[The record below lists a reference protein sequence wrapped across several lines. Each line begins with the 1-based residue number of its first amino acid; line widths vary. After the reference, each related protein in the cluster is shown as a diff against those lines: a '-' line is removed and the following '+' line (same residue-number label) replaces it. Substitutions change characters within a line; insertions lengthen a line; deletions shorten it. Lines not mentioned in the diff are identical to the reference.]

1 MIIGDTFMTVTE
13 SAVATLKLNP
23 NNVYLAQGTLR
34 PDLIESGKA
43 GLPSRNLTP
52 SVPPQSLPCCA
63 CHMPC
68 MQLDIVSEQKLCRHE
83 SLILDTALQDLTWL
97 LPRPMS

>member
-34 PDLIESGKA
+34 PDLIESGKFLSRPPISKSHPKHVASIFSLFCRTHALYAA
-43 GLPSRNLTP
+43 GYRVLAEIKSPR
-52 SVPPQSLPCCA
+52 
-63 CHMPC
+63 
-68 MQLDIVSEQKLCRHE
+68 IVNS
-83 SLILDTALQDLTWL
+83 
-97 LPRPMS
+97 